1 MKKSS
6 RPAVSA
12 ALALLPAVS
21 AALAVL
27 PAVFVA
33 LALLPAVF
41 VGGPLAAQTQVLG
54 TDADACLPG
63 GGNHSTHST
72 HGEVAALVRV
82 TGFKDREGRLRL
94 QYYSDD
100 PKSFLASGTY
110 IRRQEMPMT
119 PAGDM
124 VLCITVPAPGRY
136 AFVVLHDR
144 DEDGRLS
151 IWSDGVGFS
160 NNPRLA
166 LAKPKVEPL
175 LVTIGAG
182 VTPIPIV
189 MNYRRGFSVRPLD
202 R

>member
-1 MKKSS
+1 MKKSF
-6 RPAVSA
+6 RAVLGAS
-12 ALALLPAVS
+12 ALLAGF
-21 AALAVL
+21 A
-27 PAVFVA
+27 
-33 LALLPAVF
+33 
-41 VGGPLAAQTQVLG
+41 GGPVAAQTQVLG
-54 TDADACLPG
+54 TDAEACLPG
-63 GGNHSTHST
+63 GNHN
-72 HGEVAALVRV
+72 GLAALVRV

-100 PKSFLASGTY
+100 PKSFLASGAY

-119 PAGDM
+119 AAGDM

-160 NNPRLA
+160 TNPRLA
-166 LAKPKVEPL
+166 LAKPKVAPM
-175 LVTIGAG
+175 LVTIGSG
-182 VTPIPIV
+182 VTPMVIV
-189 MNYRRGFSVRPLD
+189 MNYRRGLSVRPLD